1 MTVDNPQYPNT
12 TTALLESELK
22 RVQNLVGDMQRQR
35 QDLSQAV
42 KQLTENSNRLYHDLD
57 GKGEKS
63 KKRHN
68 SGSWM
73 ETDLDGSNGDRDARS
88 NMSTPLFVDTS
99 SKMNDDIY
107 DEEKN
112 LQIGYCN
119 GGLESDDFLDNNP
132 FASMIN
138 QEKPEIKTVRIVK
151 RESER
156 RQRDRERTSST
167 SLSTSNLNLD
177 QVIEEDN
184 NYLQDEIYALRSRS
198 LPRNNDIYDN
208 YMKSSA
214 NRVNNGSRSTYSR
227 YSDFFG
233 GPTSLVSPSNN
244 PYPVSLTDNNVYVQ
258 PTMAYTG
265 TAYQISEA
273 LRSKTESMQ
282 SLNKSLTE
290 LTPSFQSEAAK
301 LIMSEMS
308 AGSASEDNANG
319 EKVPA
324 SYKHKRVVPREK
336 RRHFTAPNNVN
347 KAAMENVQCENDM
360 NKNVSLNIYYFL
372 RVIF

>member
-1 MTVDNPQYPNT
+1 MPVDNSPYPNT

-22 RVQNLVGDMQRQR
+22 RVQHLVGDMQRQR

-73 ETDLDGSNGDRDARS
+73 ETDLDGSGGERYDRS

-99 SKMNDDIY
+99 TKMGDDIY

-112 LQIGYCN
+112 LQMGYCN
-119 GGLESDDFLDNNP
+119 GGLDSDDFLDNNP

-156 RQRDRERTSST
+156 RQRDRERTTSA

-198 LPRNNDIYDN
+198 LPRNNDIYDS
-208 YMKSSA
+208 YMKVNSNRNSGRSA
-214 NRVNNGSRSTYSR
+214 YSR
-227 YSDFFG
+227 YSDYFG
-233 GPTSLVSPSNN
+233 GPTSLISPSNN
-244 PYPVSLTDNNVYVQ
+244 PYPVSMTETNVYVH
-258 PTMAYTG
+258 PTTAYTG

-308 AGSASEDNANG
+308 AGSASEDNANND
-319 EKVPA
+319 KVPA

-360 NKNVSLNIYYFL
+360 NKNVS
-372 RVIF
+372 V